1 MAGRA
6 GHPHPGLPWPRP
18 PGPPAPTPTPPSG
31 SPKPPAAAAAPVI
44 QVACP
49 EARRGPPAVE
59 PAPSP
64 GRANWEVSPEGGR
77 LGAGDPGERGS
88 QALNPPEGC
97 RSKTLVRR
105 QRRCGWGRGLARA
118 AAFPLL
124 CGLGLPGPGPQ
135 AASSAEGGGS
145 GCRLPV
151 EDRRPEGKLPKRP
164 HKAFME
170 LAPPLGLRKGVCP
183 DHSQGTKL

>member
-18 PGPPAPTPTPPSG
+18 PGPAAPTPTPPSG

-64 GRANWEVSPEGGR
+64 GRADWEVSPEGGR

-97 RSKTLVRR
+97 RSKTLVPR
-105 QRRCGWGRGLARA
+105 QRRCGLGAGAGSGRSLPPALRA
-118 AAFPLL
+118 GAPWPRT
-124 CGLGLPGPGPQ
+124 PGCQ
-135 AASSAEGGGS
+135 LRGGGRL
-145 GCRLPV
+145 RLPV